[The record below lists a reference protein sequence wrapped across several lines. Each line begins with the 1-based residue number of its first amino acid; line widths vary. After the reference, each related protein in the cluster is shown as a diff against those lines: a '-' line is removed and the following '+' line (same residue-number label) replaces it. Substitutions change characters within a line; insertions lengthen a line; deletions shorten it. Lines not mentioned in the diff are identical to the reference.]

1 MLPIVLKKCISISK
15 IRGSVEWS
23 SQLIQ
28 LHNGLIVFWKLYLNL
43 RSLKWLKPSLSLV
56 INLSPLGLWQI
67 KTEFAY
73 GRMNLRIL
81 VFKTNKLS
89 ASRSP
94 GFNFFHLMIVDRK
107 NKFFKKLWS
116 EGQCLV
122 RLLFSTT
129 YVWQELN

>member
-1 MLPIVLKKCISISK
+1 MPPIVLKKCIFLSK

-28 LHNGLIVFWKLYLNL
+28 LHNGLIIFWKLCLNL
-43 RSLKWLKPSLSLV
+43 HSLKWLKPSLSLV
-56 INLSPLGLWQI
+56 INLKSIRIMTNVDRVCIWTYEILVL
-67 KTEFAY
+67 KTE
-73 GRMNLRIL
+73 
-81 VFKTNKLS
+81 KLS

-94 GFNFFHLMIVDRK
+94 GSNFFHLMIVDRK